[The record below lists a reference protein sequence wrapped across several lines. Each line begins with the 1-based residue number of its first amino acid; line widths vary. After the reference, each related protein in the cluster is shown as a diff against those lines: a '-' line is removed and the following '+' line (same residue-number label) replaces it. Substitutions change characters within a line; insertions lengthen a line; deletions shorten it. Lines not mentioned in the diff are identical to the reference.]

1 MNLGF
6 REGYYYFQKSAGAA
20 FGAFAGDK
28 FGTGRAEYID
38 NVEDEISNLEK
49 SINEFMGDN
58 TPVEQLKGKVAEVW
72 HASTF
77 NVNAVINRSTNKAFV
92 PNSNKFG
99 SADILSNFSKEFGLK
114 YYVNGEESAKQQAIS
129 VFQRFKEYQY
139 RGGNDDLEKFLHDR
153 NYTTNDILNDPVYSG
168 QIRVIPK
175 DQMDEAINWLKRQI
189 NIESVRRPEQVKRYK
204 ETLMFLR
211 DRVSDNKGN
220 ESIPL
225 SEDDAKKLAA
235 IAKKGEF
242 KAKEANIS
250 VPELLPMEML
260 VKESLK
266 AGLSAAVVSLVLRI
280 GPEIFKSIDYLIK
293 NGEIDERQ
301 FKEIGLSA
309 VTGSCEGFIRGS
321 VASAISMCCKSGLLG
336 ENLRSVNTGVIGT
349 IVVIA
354 MNTMKNAFQ
363 VAIGKKSKTE
373 LTNDLIR
380 NMIVSSASLVG
391 GNIAQGFLGI
401 PVLGYLV
408 GSFVGSIVGSFI
420 YNAGYKT
427 AISFCTETGVTL
439 FGLVEYDYSL
449 PEDVIADI
457 GLKVFDY
464 ETFTSETFEPASF
477 EFDTFDVET
486 IQPDSIGIRFLRRG
500 VIGVSKIGY
509 VG

>member
-6 REGYYYFQKSAGAA
+6 REGYYYFQKSAGAV
-20 FGAFAGDK
+20 FGAFAGEK
-28 FGTGRAEYID
+28 FGIDRAEYID
-38 NVEDEISNLEK
+38 DVEVEISNLEK
-49 SINEFMGDN
+49 SINKFMEDN
-58 TPVEQLKGKVAEVW
+58 TPIEQLKGKVAEVW
-72 HASTF
+72 HAGTF
-77 NVNAVINRSTNKAFV
+77 NVNAVINHSTNRAFV

-99 SADILSNFSKEFGLK
+99 SVDISSNFGKEFGLK
-114 YYVNGEESAKQQAIS
+114 YYANGEESAKQQAIS

-139 RGGNDDLEKFLHDR
+139 KGGNDEFEKFLLDR
-153 NYTTNDILNDPVYSG
+153 NYTTDEVLNDPVYSG

-189 NIESVRRPEQVKRYK
+189 SKESVRRPEQVNRYE
-204 ETLMFLR
+204 ETLELLS

-225 SEDDAKKLAA
+225 SEGDAKKLAV
-235 IAKKGEF
+235 IAKRGEF
-242 KAKEANIS
+242 KAEEANIS
-250 VPELLPMEML
+250 APELLPTEML

-293 NGEIDERQ
+293 NGEIDEKQ
-301 FKEIGLSA
+301 LKEVGLNA
-309 VTGSCEGFIRGS
+309 VAGSCEGFIRGS

-336 ENLRSVNTGVIGT
+336 ENFSSVNTGAIGT
-349 IVVIA
+349 IVAVA
-354 MNTMKNAFQ
+354 MNTMKNSFQ

-373 LTNDLIR
+373 LADDLIR
-380 NMIVSSASLVG
+380 DMIVSSASLVG

-408 GSFVGSIVGSFI
+408 GNFVGSIVGSFV
-420 YNAGYKT
+420 YNVGYK
-427 AISFCTETGVTL
+427 AVISFCTETGITL
-439 FGLVEYDYSL
+439 FGLVEQDYSL

-457 GLKVFDY
+457 GVQVFDY

-486 IQPDSIGIRFLRRG
+486 IQPDTIGIRFLRRG